1 MTTSNIV
8 IFMSDHAMYMC
19 ENEKEMVLKAFQL
32 KSTVNLQS
40 ADSILTLL
48 TRFLYS
54 LVSFLES
61 VKSRDGTLSTILEA
75 LYYENCSCWSRYT
88 QNTVI
93 ALQVLSMVI
102 NKVQTKSPF
111 MLPNG
116 DSQHR
121 SEHFGAYSI
130 VHT

>member
-19 ENEKEMVLKAFQL
+19 ENEKEIVLKAFQL

-48 TRFLYS
+48 TLFLYS

-75 LYYENCSCWSRYT
+75 LYYENCSCCSRYT

-116 DSQHR
+116 GSLHR
-121 SEHFGAYSI
+121 SEYFGTYSI